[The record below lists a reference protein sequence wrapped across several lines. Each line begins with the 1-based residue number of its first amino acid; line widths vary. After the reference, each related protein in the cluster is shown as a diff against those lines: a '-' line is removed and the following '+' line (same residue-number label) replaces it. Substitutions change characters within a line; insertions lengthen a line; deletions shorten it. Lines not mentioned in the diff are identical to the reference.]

1 MLTMNTMNDLDQLR
15 SQITFPPHASA
26 KYVWEELMK
35 RGWKV
40 RVLRSEA
47 EKLYVLTTVE
57 KNGQKFII
65 SELQHQLYTPLN
77 DRQSYFLTAN
87 KSHTQSV
94 LEEVGLS
101 YPKNIFTVDSGTIGQ
116 LEGYTVTN
124 KVVVKPHAS
133 HGGQGVGIITRTE
146 DLRPA
151 VEYALTY
158 SQFAIVQEFATGE
171 EHRLLMID
179 GKLAAAFRCRPAS
192 VRGDGV
198 STVLQLIEKKNEA
211 KTSTEYQGTR
221 SKIRISRA
229 VSFMGEKGLDWVP
242 LPDELVILDTISNIS
257 FGGDAIDATE
267 KVSSKL
273 IDKVS
278 NLCKMTSLGVVGVDV
293 ISPDISS
300 DDISTHLI
308 TEINGCPG
316 LRPHILIE
324 EGVSINVAIPY
335 VDALEKYIQI
345 RYNTELEG
353 TSLK

>member
-1 MLTMNTMNDLDQLR
+1 
-15 SQITFPPHASA
+15 
-26 KYVWEELMK
+26 
-35 RGWKV
+35 
-40 RVLRSEA
+40 
-47 EKLYVLTTVE
+47 
-57 KNGQKFII
+57 
-65 SELQHQLYTPLN
+65 
-77 DRQSYFLTAN
+77 
-87 KSHTQSV
+87 
-94 LEEVGLS
+94 
-101 YPKNIFTVDSGTIGQ
+101 
-116 LEGYTVTN
+116 
-124 KVVVKPHAS
+124 
-133 HGGQGVGIITRTE
+133 
-146 DLRPA
+146 
-151 VEYALTY
+151 
-158 SQFAIVQEFATGE
+158 
-171 EHRLLMID
+171 
-179 GKLAAAFRCRPAS
+179 
-192 VRGDGV
+192 
-198 STVLQLIEKKNEA
+198 
-211 KTSTEYQGTR
+211 
-221 SKIRISRA
+221 
-229 VSFMGEKGLDWVP
+229 MGEKGLDWVP